1 VITVVYVNEAL
12 CTGCGECVDVCP
24 SGAIQLVN
32 GVAQIELRLCQEC
45 QACLST
51 CRSGAIVV
59 QEPNEVK
66 KSITVRSPA
75 PVSEPVSSRS
85 RVWPAIGAV
94 CAFVG
99 QEIAPRMIE
108 VLLDAWDRRQAR
120 SNIVSSPVVD
130 VTGQMGNNPK
140 SGGRRLRR
148 RGGRR

>member
-1 VITVVYVNEAL
+1 MVYVNESL

-24 SGAIQLVN
+24 SDAIRLVN
-32 GVAQIELRLCQEC
+32 GVARIEQSLCQEC
-45 QACLST
+45 QACLSACHT
-51 CRSGAIVV
+51 GAILAL

-75 PVSEPVSSRS
+75 SVSKPVSSRS
-85 RVWPAIGAV
+85 KVWPAIGAV

-99 QEIAPRMIE
+99 QEIAPRMIR

-120 SNIVSSPVVD
+120 SDIVSSPVVD
-130 VTGQMGNNPK
+130 VAGCMSANPR
-140 SGGRRLRR
+140 SGGRRMRR